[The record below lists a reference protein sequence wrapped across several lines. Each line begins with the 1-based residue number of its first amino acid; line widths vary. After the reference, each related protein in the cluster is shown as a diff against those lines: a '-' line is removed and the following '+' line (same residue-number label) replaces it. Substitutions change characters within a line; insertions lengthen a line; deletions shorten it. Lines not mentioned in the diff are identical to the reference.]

1 MFFCAR
7 GSRRRTE
14 LFRIIAFSLAHTYK
28 KERGNLYLLLVPHFE
43 AFALPFLPERATQKP
58 TPICV
63 YTISLIAG
71 TRRPHQNDITYP
83 VNIYC
88 CLVL

>member
-14 LFRIIAFSLAHTYK
+14 LFRIIAFSL
-28 KERGNLYLLLVPHFE
+28 ERGNLYLLLVPHFE

-63 YTISLIAG
+63 YTTSLIAG
-71 TRRPHQNDITYP
+71 IRCPHQNDITYP